1 MTNTAERAPLKITL
15 SRRRILRAVLVAV
28 WIGLGVVLFIT
39 SRGHTVLMDNR
50 NIPSLDIQAPDLI
63 TVSVDGAP
71 PLEFLRGDRDR
82 LTLGG
87 TSHRI
92 QVTFSNGAPAFE
104 GTFRLP
110 LRDDTY
116 ILSIPRLIQGIDPAV
131 EVFRSVPESRTPDEE
146 ELPGLEEMGM

>member
-1 MTNTAERAPLKITL
+1 MMNSSERAPLKVTL
-15 SRRRILRAVLVAV
+15 SRRWILRAVLVAV

-50 NIPSLDIQAPDLI
+50 NIPELNIQAPDTI

-71 PLEFLRGDRDR
+71 PLEFFRGDRDR

-92 QVTFSNGAPAFE
+92 QVNFSNGTPAFK
-104 GTFRLP
+104 GTFQLP
-110 LRDDTY
+110 LRNDTY
-116 ILSIPRLIQGIDPAV
+116 ILSIPRLIQGIEPAV
-131 EVFRSVPESRTPDEE
+131 EVFHSAPESRTPDEE
-146 ELPGLEEMGM
+146 ELPDLEEMGM